1 MINALKYVQ
10 ASGKVLLYLKKT
22 TYNIFTANNF
32 VFYFVCV
39 HKQNKW
45 FQYALID
52 CIFGYWLDD
61 FRFNFVYF
69 SYYCDSLPEYAQ
81 FHKQLQKQFHD
92 KYVLKIHHV
101 WQLSFFENPI

>member
-1 MINALKYVQ
+1 MHWLIA
-10 ASGKVLLYLKKT
+10 YLD
-22 TYNIFTANNF
+22 IGWIL
-32 VFYFVCV
+32 
-39 HKQNKW
+39 HIHDI
-45 FQYALID
+45 L
-52 CIFGYWLDD
+52 IFGAKIQNY